1 MNGLLIGYVRVSKN
15 DGTQKLDLQK
25 DALKCAG
32 VGEDRIFEDYASGK
46 NDKRPGLQACL
57 KALQPGNT
65 LVVWKLDRLGRSL
78 TDLNH
83 IMNFLNKNG
92 IHLTILTSSFGPIDT
107 LTPNGKLMFNL
118 FSLFAEYER
127 DLIRERVVEGLKS
140 ARARGRLG
148 GRPPKVTEPLLRV
161 LSMAMKDKYTCV
173 TDLAKKYNLS
183 KTILYKYIAPN
194 GTIRPKGQEILDRS
208 YQKQTDRF
216 RNLQKSKTSFS
227 AKNFVAK

>member
-1 MNGLLIGYVRVSKN
+1 MNGLRIGYVRVSKN

-83 IMNFLNKNG
+83 IMNFL
-92 IHLTILTSSFGPIDT
+92 I
-107 LTPNGKLMFNL
+107 
-118 FSLFAEYER
+118 
-127 DLIRERVVEGLKS
+127 
-140 ARARGRLG
+140 
-148 GRPPKVTEPLLRV
+148 
-161 LSMAMKDKYTCV
+161 MAM
-173 TDLAKKYNLS
+173 S
-183 KTILYKYIAPN
+183 
-194 GTIRPKGQEILDRS
+194 
-208 YQKQTDRF
+208 
-216 RNLQKSKTSFS
+216 
-227 AKNFVAK
+227 